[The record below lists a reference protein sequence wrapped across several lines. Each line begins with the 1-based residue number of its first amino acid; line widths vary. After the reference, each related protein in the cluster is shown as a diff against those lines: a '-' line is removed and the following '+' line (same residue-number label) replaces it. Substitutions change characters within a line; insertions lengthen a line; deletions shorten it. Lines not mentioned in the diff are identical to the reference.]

1 MPESPIRTWLVSSA
15 VEGGYTNRCTGPASP
30 TIVIIGAGGIGGWL
44 GTRLVDAGARVA
56 FLVHGRTLEALNTSG
71 IRLVRDDGVDG
82 AMSGAPGRG
91 PRRTVLAEITEPIA
105 HEDPGE
111 LLRELGGHPD
121 LVIVT
126 TKVDA
131 VVGLL
136 PAIRTL
142 TGPATGVVTVQ
153 NGIGAPGI
161 IADAVGAEH
170 VMPGVA
176 RVYTRIE
183 QRGTILLMAPTESF
197 MTGEWD
203 DSASPRTTALVE
215 ALNVAGVHAEVP
227 DSIQTELWRKAAFV
241 VPQGGLGAAV
251 DAAMGELRTNLRDA
265 YAAAVGEVVAVA
277 EALGHRMATPRT
289 PDLVA
294 AVLAMADR
302 QPPGATTSMQR
313 DLAAGVPSELDA
325 QVGAIARAGDQAGVP
340 TPIFDVIAAVLAPLE
355 AVARGRCGLD
365 GAWTPNP

>member
-105 HEDPGE
+105 
-111 LLRELGGHPD
+111 L
-121 LVIVT
+121 
-126 TKVDA
+126 A
-131 VVGLL
+131 GLL

-227 DSIQTELWRKAAFV
+227 DSIQAELWRKAAFV

-251 DAAMGELRTNLRDA
+251 DAAMGELRTSLRDT

-277 EALGHRMATPRT
+277 EALGHRMATPRA

-325 QVGAIARAGDQAGVP
+325 QVGAIARAGDRAGVP
-340 TPIFDVIAAVLAPLE
+340 TPIFDVIAAVLAPRE
-355 AVARGRCGLD
+355 AVARGR
-365 GAWTPNP
+365 